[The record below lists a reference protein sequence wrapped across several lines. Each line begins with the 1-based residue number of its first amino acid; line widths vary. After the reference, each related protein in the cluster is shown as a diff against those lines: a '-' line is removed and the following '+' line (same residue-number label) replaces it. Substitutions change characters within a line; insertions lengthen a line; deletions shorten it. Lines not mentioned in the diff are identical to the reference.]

1 MLVNGKHT
9 GSNWLSFWDVFNYCV
24 MHTSWVGVLLFLRVR
39 AEFGYVPDLVAVVA
53 RSSDLSGGSR
63 VVTLTC
69 SCLWYS
75 YLETLLVLELS

>member
-39 AEFGYVPDLVAVVA
+39 AEFG
-53 RSSDLSGGSR
+53 
-63 VVTLTC
+63 
-69 SCLWYS
+69 
-75 YLETLLVLELS
+75 